1 MANSMQSKHDHWRSR
16 PNGASPVFDP
26 GLSPPGTNA
35 EAGGAPATGS
45 TSNEDVPR
53 SPLPTSPKQG
63 RVGFRAPPG
72 LWYAL
77 AAVMAVLLLAAGLLS
92 L

>member
-1 MANSMQSKHDHWRSR
+1 MANPMQSKDDHWRSR

-26 GLSPPGTNA
+26 GLSPPGTDA
-35 EAGGAPATGS
+35 EAGGAAATGS
-45 TSNEDVPR
+45 ASGEDAPR

-63 RVGFRAPPG
+63 GVGFRAPPRF
-72 LWYAL
+72 WYAL
-77 AAVMAVLLLAAGLLS
+77 AAVILVLLLAAGLFS